1 MMLRY
6 ILIGIGIFAIIP
18 IAWLG
23 WWLGAPLITSNE
35 ANEAFPRATQAAV
48 PSSMSMAEVEALMVT
63 ASQIETE
70 VAEQL
75 PAMPSAAGQAAE
87 PTVALT
93 GQFRDADSFHKGSGT
108 ATVYDLGDGSASI
121 LRLEE
126 FRVTNGPDLRVLLAY
141 VPDPA
146 GRNELAAG
154 GYIELEKLKGNV
166 GSQNYEIP
174 ESVDLSAV
182 QSVVIYCRPFHVVFA
197 VATLE
202 SAGG

>member
-1 MMLRY
+1 MLRY
-6 ILIGIGIFAIIP
+6 IVIGIGIFAIIP
-18 IAWLG
+18 IAWLA

-35 ANEAFPRATQAAV
+35 VNEEFPRATRAAV
-48 PSSMSMAEVEALMVT
+48 PVSMSMAEVEALMVT

-70 VAEQL
+70 VAEQM
-75 PAMPSAAGQAAE
+75 PAMPSGSGQAAE
-87 PTVALT
+87 PTVFLT

-108 ATVYDLGDGSASI
+108 ATVYHLGNGSESI

-126 FRVTNGPDLRVLLAY
+126 FRVTNGPDLRVLLAN

-146 GRNELAAG
+146 DRDELSAG

-174 ESVDLSAV
+174 ESVELSAV
-182 QSVVIYCRPFHVVFA
+182 QSVVIYCRPFHVVFS
-197 VATLE
+197 VATL
-202 SAGG
+202 SAPDS